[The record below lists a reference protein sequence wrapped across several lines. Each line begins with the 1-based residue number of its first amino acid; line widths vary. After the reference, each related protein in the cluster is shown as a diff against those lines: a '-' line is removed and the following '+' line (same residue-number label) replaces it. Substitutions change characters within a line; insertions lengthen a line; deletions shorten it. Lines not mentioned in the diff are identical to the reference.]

1 MALEVTDVNISKVL
15 EEKELTV
22 LDFWAEWCG
31 PCKMLGPVIDS
42 LSLDEENKDI
52 TIGKVNVDHNN
63 VSANK
68 YEVRSIPTILFI
80 KKGEVVDK
88 MVGYKSKQELQN
100 KINSLK

>member
-63 VSANK
+63 ISANK
-68 YEVRSIPTILFI
+68 YEVRSIPTILFL
-80 KKGEVVDK
+80 KNGEVVDK

>member
-52 TIGKVNVDHNN
+52 TIYGDG
-63 VSANK
+63 
-68 YEVRSIPTILFI
+68 I
-80 KKGEVVDK
+80 KMMNE
-88 MVGYKSKQELQN
+88 
-100 KINSLK
+100 INLETCNTTGLRQ

>member
-22 LDFWAEWCG
+22 LQFSAEWCG

-52 TIGKVNVDHNN
+52 TIGKVNVDQNN
-63 VSANK
+63 ISANK
-68 YEVRSIPTILFI
+68 YEVRSIPTILFL
-80 KKGEVVDK
+80 KNGEVVDK

>member
-52 TIGKVNVDHNN
+52 TIGKVNVDQNN

>member
-1 MALEVTDVNISKVL
+1 MALEVKDVNISKVL

-63 VSANK
+63 ISANK
-68 YEVRSIPTILFI
+68 YEVRSIPTILFL
-80 KKGEVVDK
+80 KNGEVVDK

>member
-52 TIGKVNVDHNN
+52 TIGKVNVDQNN

-80 KKGEVVDK
+80 KNGEVVDK